1 MRSARHWNPGTSLPS
16 KPRFKRGLMLPTRT
30 TRNGRSPTSGSGC
43 RLAGRTFSMS
53 PDPNDAAR
61 VVRGMGFP
69 SRLGVRAATLN
80 PCTPARQ
87 DLKSRAVGRA
97 WLPPR
102 ASHRR
107 PRNEPSR
114 AARGMLYGGHRG
126 SAADW
131 RTADMGKL
139 DGRRALITG
148 GSGGMG
154 GATAIEFAKEGARAV
169 GLQYAHHRAGAEL
182 VAKAAK
188 AEGAESVTFQ
198 ADVSDRT
205 AAHRMVKAFVER
217 FGGLDALVCYAGF
230 PFRREEWTA
239 DFADLTEEA
248 FHGPLHVD
256 LLGSVFTAQ
265 AAMPVMKKQRRGA
278 IVLVGSTPAITG
290 DVVGVPYFV
299 AKAGVLA
306 LTRAL
311 AQILGPYNVHVNAIA
326 PGAVDTEAMAGLK
339 ESERKALAKEA
350 ALRRR
355 GTPREIA
362 RKAVF
367 LCSDDAS
374 FMTGETL
381 VVDGGY
387 AMR

>member
-1 MRSARHWNPGTSLPS
+1 
-16 KPRFKRGLMLPTRT
+16 
-30 TRNGRSPTSGSGC
+30 
-43 RLAGRTFSMS
+43 
-53 PDPNDAAR
+53 
-61 VVRGMGFP
+61 
-69 SRLGVRAATLN
+69 
-80 PCTPARQ
+80 
-87 DLKSRAVGRA
+87 
-97 WLPPR
+97 
-102 ASHRR
+102 
-107 PRNEPSR
+107 
-114 AARGMLYGGHRG
+114 
-126 SAADW
+126 
-131 RTADMGKL
+131 MGKL
-139 DGRRALITG
+139 EGRCALITG

-154 GATAIEFAKEGARAV
+154 RATAIEFAKEGARAV

-198 ADVSDRT
+198 ADVSDRA

-256 LLGSVFTAQ
+256 LLGSVFAAQ
-265 AAMPVMKKQRRGA
+265 AAMPAMKKQRRGA

-290 DVVGVPYFV
+290 DVVGIPYFV